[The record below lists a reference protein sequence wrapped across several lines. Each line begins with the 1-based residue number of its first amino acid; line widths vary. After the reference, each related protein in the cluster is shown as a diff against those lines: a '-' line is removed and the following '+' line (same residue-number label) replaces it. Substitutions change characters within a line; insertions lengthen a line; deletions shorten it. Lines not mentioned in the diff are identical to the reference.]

1 MKNKLAFLALL
12 CFVITACTAVAR
24 NDTVTAVNF
33 PQPVNTPNSFAS
45 AYVDGTLALVNGCLR
60 VDISDGTSYLLI
72 WHPGFA
78 NRINNG
84 IVQIIDGKE
93 QVVASV
99 GDYVRISGGGG
110 DISPSNLALLEPLP
124 SDCPGPYWLV
134 GTSIT
139 TISKAMEY

>member
-1 MKNKLAFLALL
+1 MRNRLTFLALV
-12 CFVITACTAVAR
+12 CFVMTACAAVTS
-24 NDTVTAVNF
+24 DTNVPVVNF

-60 VDISDGTSYLLI
+60 VDTSDGTSYLLI

-78 NRINNG
+78 NRTNNEV
-84 IVQIIDGKE
+84 VQIVDNRD

-110 DISPSNLALLEPLP
+110 DISPSDLNLAEPLP

-139 TISKAMEY
+139 TISRP